1 MYLIEIQDNPLT
13 VQTNKSEVQI
23 NSIICLKSTFQ
34 CMGVTVYI
42 MRVISVDKQD
52 DYVVG
57 WLRCCDSKELV
68 FFYTEAR
75 APP

>member
-1 MYLIEIQDNPLT
+1 
-13 VQTNKSEVQI
+13 
-23 NSIICLKSTFQ
+23 
-34 CMGVTVYI
+34 MGVTVYI